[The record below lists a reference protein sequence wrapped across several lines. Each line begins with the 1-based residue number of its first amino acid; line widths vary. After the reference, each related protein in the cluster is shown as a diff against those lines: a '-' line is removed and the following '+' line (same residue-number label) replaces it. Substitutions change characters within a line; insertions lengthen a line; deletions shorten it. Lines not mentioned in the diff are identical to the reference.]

1 MQSQTIAVTQYK
13 VRQLQSDMNSVS
25 QIDKQAGR
33 ECLCMHQ
40 QSRLSLAAAV
50 REQYGSLTAALLLQV
65 QQVFSLEL
73 FTATARGDAERVQL
87 LPDSRVDVDADD
99 STGALNTPLQ

>member
-1 MQSQTIAVTQYK
+1 MQSQTIAATRCK
-13 VRQLQSDMNSVS
+13 VRQLQSDIKPVS

-33 ECLCMHQ
+33 ECWCK
-40 QSRLSLAAAV
+40 LSLAAAV

-87 LPDSRVDVDADD
+87 LLDSRVDVDADD